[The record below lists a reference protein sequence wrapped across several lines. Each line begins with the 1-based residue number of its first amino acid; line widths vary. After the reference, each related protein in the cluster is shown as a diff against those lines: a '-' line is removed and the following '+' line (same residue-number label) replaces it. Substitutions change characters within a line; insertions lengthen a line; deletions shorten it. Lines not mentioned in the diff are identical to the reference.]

1 MSIYI
6 LYMDILFKHRQ
17 EKREKKSNK
26 NKSTC
31 DIEIRGDKKFLEY
44 NGYFYTEFNAFNKKK
59 SITFHHGFILD
70 IVTGDIHLSYK
81 INNHNLTDEKLF
93 RDLIKNKKNNFRQ
106 LEDLTESGL
115 LKGERKHKYWGV
127 KYEKATDKIFEI
139 IYNKLKENF
148 KSDFY
153 KNKIYKEKYSVNP
166 FYDLI
171 IDYHLDCKNIK
182 PHDGVYFDIQ
192 NSYPKTKWL
201 KKNDYKFLPAVLD
214 ELGIKSKYIISELN
228 TTKQQ
233 VQISS
238 LKFLCNLFGDNYMD
252 YIKKIDWK
260 KNCFE
265 ISPNKKGHV
274 LKNEFEKNNMVR
286 LINNWE
292 KISMM
297 NETLIY
303 SINKILNT
311 RLFLET
317 KGINLRFTAKND
329 LEFENLL
336 SQWSSVRRHY
346 NRGYKVRYDLPID
359 FVKMIEEEIIVN
371 NLSFKPKLIISEEEF
386 ALEGIKMKNCMSN
399 QFVHGAIYLYV
410 SLEHK
415 RKRINLQYRKGL
427 LIQSY
432 GKANTAVDD
441 IFQEPIKVLTERF
454 LKNPEIMWKRE
465 KYDILK

>member
-1 MSIYI
+1 
-6 LYMDILFKHRQ
+6 
-17 EKREKKSNK
+17 
-26 NKSTC
+26 
-31 DIEIRGDKKFLEY
+31 
-44 NGYFYTEFNAFNKKK
+44 
-59 SITFHHGFILD
+59 
-70 IVTGDIHLSYK
+70 
-81 INNHNLTDEKLF
+81 
-93 RDLIKNKKNNFRQ
+93 
-106 LEDLTESGL
+106 
-115 LKGERKHKYWGV
+115 
-127 KYEKATDKIFEI
+127 
-139 IYNKLKENF
+139 
-148 KSDFY
+148 
-153 KNKIYKEKYSVNP
+153 
-166 FYDLI
+166 
-171 IDYHLDCKNIK
+171 
-182 PHDGVYFDIQ
+182 
-192 NSYPKTKWL
+192 
-201 KKNDYKFLPAVLD
+201 
-214 ELGIKSKYIISELN
+214 
-228 TTKQQ
+228 
-233 VQISS
+233 
-238 LKFLCNLFGDNYMD
+238 MD